1 MKSYLL
7 LLILSFSVFSI
18 QAQTDQSTYPFKIQN
33 QRIILQYPEN
43 GQTLQMVFSSVY
55 PTTVLS
61 SKAANRLNYEYTV
74 KGDSLPVG
82 HYYLPVYPL
91 KQGTDRFFFATD
103 LSGAGELSGFDG
115 IMGSDLLRS
124 NVVNLDFKNKKI
136 SVSKTIEENLSGRK
150 TDTLSMQS
158 GSLFGIQVY
167 YTRGMIEYDRKK
179 EPAYLVLNLIDIPM
193 QVEINRSLYNE
204 AGDQLITLLSPASF
218 QGKIDGVQVQV
229 KRKDSSSI
237 PDKTVLLL
245 GLPFLQKYSNVIF
258 DYPHNRV
265 LLVE

>member
-1 MKSYLL
+1 MKSYIL
-7 LLILSFSVFSI
+7 LLILSLSVFSI
-18 QAQTDQSTYPFKIQN
+18 QAQTDKSTYPFKIQN

-43 GQTLQMVFSSVY
+43 GQILQMVFSSVY
-55 PTTVLS
+55 PATVLS
-61 SKAANRLNYEYTV
+61 SKAADRLNYEYTI

-136 SVSKTIEENLSGRK
+136 SVSKTIEENLAGRK

-158 GSLFGIQVY
+158 GSLFGNQVY

-179 EPAYLVLNLIDIPM
+179 EPAYLVLNLIDIPL
-193 QVEINRSLYNE
+193 QAEINGSLYNE
-204 AGDQLITLLSPASF
+204 AGDQSITLLSPPSF
-218 QGKIDGVQVQV
+218 QGKIDRVLV

-245 GLPFLQKYSNVIF
+245 GLSFLQKFKNVIF